1 MSCPCNV
8 PPFNY
13 GADFARCRRI
23 PTRLKSFLEKSGW
36 LVYAALNLLLLVIL
50 IGGAVAAG
58 GSFKHLPYVALMF
71 AVCASPIPYIR
82 RFNDSYAMLAVM
94 CGVYFLSFAMSD
106 AVSMLSPSP
115 REPAGVPLLTGGEA
129 LILLGSLVQIAG
141 FHAGVRIF
149 GAGRTPAEA
158 RDWPRSLLLPVGLVF
173 WAIGCA
179 GSLYLSLVVQPENSN
194 AAVAAGFSRLGV
206 WNTTALIFIQN
217 YAGPLGIVILA
228 YWWSRWAPRGGSA
241 LMIII
246 ICLQFAVG
254 WVIDTK
260 EMALSAPLVILLT
273 RFVTTGRVPMRWLV
287 CAALGM
293 ALAFPVMTAKR
304 IIMTEGLGLNRAQ
317 ALSRTGEILWRAIAE
332 RNVAQTGKKYE
343 QKTQTFLQRA
353 TDKGA
358 VEVFVAHVG
367 VDHPYRMGS
376 TLEPMLYA
384 FIPRLVW
391 SDKPGESSAQLFN
404 REFRLSADR
413 DTYISPTH
421 IGELYWNFGMVGVI
435 TGMTL
440 IGLLLGGV
448 CGRFDQSRQTSITG
462 VLVLIVTLYELVVR
476 RGGQIEVEYVVWMR
490 TLALIW
496 LLHLWLAKRSQP
508 AEAPAFG
515 LEFTGVHAP
524 RFSNLLR

>member
-1 MSCPCNV
+1 M
-8 PPFNY
+8 
-13 GADFARCRRI
+13 
-23 PTRLKSFLEKSGW
+23 KSFLEKSGW
-36 LVYAALNLLLLVIL
+36 LVYVALNLLFFVIL
-50 IGGAVAAG
+50 VSGAVVGG

-71 AVCASPIPYIR
+71 AVCSSPIPFIH
-82 RFNDSYAMLAVM
+82 RFNDRYAMLAVM
-94 CGVYFLSFAMSD
+94 CGVYFLSFAMGD
-106 AVSMLSPSP
+106 AVAMLSPSL
-115 REPAGVPLLTGGEA
+115 REPADGALFTAGEA
-129 LILLGSLVQIAG
+129 VLLLGTVVQVAG

-149 GAGRTPAEA
+149 GAARTPTVA
-158 RDWPRSLLLPVGLVF
+158 RDWPRSLLLPVGLMIWIV
-173 WAIGCA
+173 GCA
-179 GSLYLSLVVQPENSN
+179 ATLYLSLVVQPENTN
-194 AAVAAGFSRLGV
+194 ASVAAGFSRLGV
-206 WNTTALIFIQN
+206 WKTTGLMFIQN

-246 ICLQFAVG
+246 ICVQFAAG
-254 WVIDTK
+254 WLIDQK
-260 EMALSAPLVILLT
+260 AVALNAPLVILLT

-287 CAALGM
+287 CAAVGM
-293 ALAFPVMTAKR
+293 ALIFPVMTAKR

-317 ALSRTGEILWRAIAE
+317 ALSRTGEILRRAIAE
-332 RNVAQTGKKYE
+332 RDVAQTGKKYE
-343 QKTQTFLQRA
+343 QKTQTFLERA

-358 VEVFVAHVG
+358 VERFAAHVG

-376 TLEPMLYA
+376 TLEPILYA

-404 REFRLSADR
+404 REFRLSEDR

-421 IGELYWNFGMVGVI
+421 IGELYWNFGLVGVI

-448 CGRFDQSRQTSITG
+448 CGRFDQSRQASITG

-496 LLHLWLAKRSQP
+496 LLHLLLAKRSQP
-508 AEAPAFG
+508 TVAQTQTPAPG
-515 LEFTGVHAP
+515 LEFAAVHAP